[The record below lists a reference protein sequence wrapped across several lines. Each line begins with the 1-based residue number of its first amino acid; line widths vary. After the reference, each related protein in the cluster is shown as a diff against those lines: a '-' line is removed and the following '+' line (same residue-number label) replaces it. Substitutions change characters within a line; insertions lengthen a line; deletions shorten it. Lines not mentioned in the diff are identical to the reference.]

1 MRHYREVCV
10 LFILFAMLFCCYGK
24 EVTLL
29 EKTFTPP
36 RIIGEQYHNLL
47 TTIDMPKERPDAT
60 ARFHLEA
67 EIITEGDAS
76 AGMKLRQTVFNRKD
90 PLYSTFF
97 WKKTATTSGE
107 VLRGSTT
114 LANKDI
120 PPQDLLELA
129 LCLYNVS
136 KQGAIQVN
144 KVTVRMETPD
154 EPAAAPPEGLI
165 IEKNFTPP
173 VEISTYYH
181 RLLAVPMPERE
192 FSADSLFTLQVS
204 ISGEDGARG
213 GMKLRQIVEGQK
225 NTPYT
230 TFFWNRALAENA
242 EVVTATCR
250 LDGNYPPEKLKGLQI
265 FAYNCN
271 KAGKVKIESVAL
283 GEEKTEAETTQSQTA
298 PVWKTF
304 THWRKKPDFFPTGV
318 YLYGREEELK
328 KIAALQNLSLEQYFR
343 KIFQDIRAHACNC
356 VYMSGLSTSPEVFKW
371 FCHLANE
378 YGLKVFAQA
387 NDSLYIRQARGKEY
401 FAEVTE
407 PASRKFLPAYNEL
420 PNLVG
425 YLNIEEVSPRPEAM
439 ELMRMGRVLA
449 KELMPNIP
457 VYMLHNSIKSMEM
470 DNQEPQPDWYG
481 FDRYRF
487 RIVSQTNELVI
498 STPSDMA
505 RLIYRE
511 ISEFYQFA
519 AERGLPLLF
528 VGQGYKCEEFARK
541 NAGPRSGY
549 REVSP
554 GVWRGYTRYMPRNG
568 MNLQFYLSVAAGARG
583 FMLYFYQSKPPQE
596 KAVWRSDGLVS
607 PTGEESWYWKETGD
621 CLREAT
627 PLFPLFSS
635 WFREA
640 TCPAQ
645 TDDDTVYIASFV
657 RPDLQGRFFLP
668 VNTHIANWDGDNPI
682 RAQVDTQLHSDE
694 ENLQGFEWCGNKTFK
709 LQLPENSNP
718 LWEVINGKPV
728 NSDAIELAPGKG
740 VVLFQGSKEECDR
753 IRGELKL

>member
-1 MRHYREVCV
+1 MKYLRGIYV
-10 LFILFAMLFCCYGK
+10 LFILSAMLFCCYGK
-24 EVTLL
+24 EVALL

-36 RIIGEQYHNLL
+36 RIIGEQYHTLL
-47 TTIDMPKERPDAT
+47 STIDMPKERPDAT
-60 ARFHLEA
+60 TRFHLEA
-67 EIITEGDAS
+67 EIITEGGAS
-76 AGMKLRQTVFNRKD
+76 VGMKLRQTVFNRKD

-97 WKKTATTSGE
+97 WKKTATANGE
-107 VLRGSTT
+107 ILRGSTT
-114 LANKDI
+114 LVKDVS
-120 PPQDLLELA
+120 PQDLLGLA

-136 KQGAIQVN
+136 RQGTIQVN

-154 EPAAAPPEGLI
+154 VPIATPPSEELLL
-165 IEKNFTPP
+165 EKVFTPP

-181 RLLAVPMPERE
+181 RLLSVPMPERE

-204 ISGEDGARG
+204 VSGEDGARG
-213 GMKLRQIVEGQK
+213 GMKLRQMVEGEK

-230 TFFWNRALAENA
+230 TFFWNRALPENA

-250 LDGNYPPEKLKGLQI
+250 LDSSYSPEKLKGLQL

-271 KAGKVKIESVAL
+271 KQGKMKIESIVL
-283 GEEKTEAETTQSQTA
+283 SEEKKKAETPQA
-298 PVWKTF
+298 PVAPVRKTF
-304 THWRKKPDFFPTGV
+304 THWRKKPDFFPAGV

-343 KIFQDIRAHACNC
+343 KIFQDIHAHSCNSI
-356 VYMSGLSTSPEVFKW
+356 YLANLTMSPEIFQQA
-371 FCHLANE
+371 CHLANE
-378 YGLKVFAQA
+378 YGIKVFAQGTA
-387 NDSLYIRQARGKEY
+387 DLYIRATRGEDY

-420 PNLVG
+420 TNLAG
-425 YLNIEEVSPRPEAM
+425 YLNIEEVPARQEAM
-439 ELMRMGRVLA
+439 ELLRKGRALA
-449 KELMPNIP
+449 KELMPKIP
-457 VYMLHNSIKSMEM
+457 IFMLHNNIKSMEM

-487 RIVSQTNELVI
+487 RMVTGNAGELVI

-511 ISEFYQFA
+511 INEFYQFA
-519 AERGLPLLF
+519 TERGLPLIF
-528 VGQGYKCEEFARK
+528 VGQGYKHEEFARE

-549 REVSP
+549 REISP
-554 GVWRGYTRYMPRNG
+554 GVWRGYNRYMPRNG

-583 FMLYFYQSKPPQE
+583 LLLYFYQSFLPRE
-596 KAVWRSDGLVS
+596 NAVSRSDGLVS
-607 PTGEESWYWKETGD
+607 LAGEESWYWKEIGD

-627 PLFPLFSS
+627 PLLPLFSS

-640 TCPAQ
+640 TCPAK
-645 TDDDTVYIASFV
+645 TDDATVYIASFV

-668 VNTHIANWDGDNPI
+668 VNTHIANWDGNNPI
-682 RAQVDTQLHSDE
+682 RAQVGTQLHSDE

-709 LQLPENSNP
+709 LQMPENDNP
-718 LWEVINGKPV
+718 LWEVISGKKV
-728 NSDAIELAPGKG
+728 NPDAIELPPGKG
-740 VVLFQGSKEECDR
+740 MVLFQGSEEECNR
-753 IRGELKL
+753 IRRELN